1 MGFDRIKVIEGVGD
15 SIPWEAGGILQER
28 LRCRPAKPQI
38 ATSQLL
44 SAFNDKRFLG
54 REVGGGSCLGTHVRI
69 KDFKI

>member
-44 SAFNDKRFLG
+44 GAFNDKRVL
-54 REVGGGSCLGTHVRI
+54 
-69 KDFKI
+69 